1 MSFDRNLYAF
11 ILYTV
16 STTVHKSLP
25 HPQKRTEP
33 IFLVKTWM
41 FETKIKLL
49 ISLGL
54 CWNQCRNIEKTSY
67 FPFWSSP
74 VSIPWVLGLFCDKTC
89 MFLNPPSL
97 PELRMWAQVKCSHR
111 KPSSASIGRLH
122 DLQIS
127 FEDHESGRRY
137 RCLPFPL
144 YSYLL
149 YDLNTL
155 IRVSYSS

>member
-16 STTVHKSLP
+16 CTVYTTVHKSLP

-54 CWNQCRNIEKTSY
+54 CWNQCRKIDKKRHTFHSEA
-67 FPFWSSP
+67 PQLASP
-74 VSIPWVLGLFCDKTC
+74 G
-89 MFLNPPSL
+89 
-97 PELRMWAQVKCSHR
+97 
-111 KPSSASIGRLH
+111 
-122 DLQIS
+122 
-127 FEDHESGRRY
+127 Y
-137 RCLPFPL
+137 
-144 YSYLL
+144 
-149 YDLNTL
+149 
-155 IRVSYSS
+155 